1 MENISGHI
9 GIIGSVESRIGGR
22 QENQDDYG
30 FSDTPL
36 GLLIVVCDGM
46 GGGPAGRTA
55 SSLARK
61 TILSYVSSAPADA
74 EPDWILKQAVV
85 AANDALIT
93 AINDNPEYKGMG
105 TTCVCLLINGE
116 NVTVAHVGD
125 SRCYQLRMGKMI
137 FRTSDHSYVAEL
149 VKRGTLSEE
158 EARNSKYS
166 NVITRAIGVQP
177 SIDPEVD
184 TVVAKPGDRF
194 ALMSDGIWGTMP
206 EEHLVKLLGIYETPT
221 IVVAELTDRVDAMGH
236 NLGGGHDN
244 LTLAVVDIPY
254 KPHKNGQL
262 SQNQPRHETKY
273 KEFANTKTSDNKSEY
288 IVIPENNDDD
298 NNIKIK
304 KSKVKIGILSGIITL
319 LLIIIAVL
327 AFVLFSKN
335 NDGEKTSTPK
345 TEKVVDFRK
354 TPQNPPKS
362 KDEQPKDK
370 EKNTDET
377 LANNDNTKIS
387 VQKEPQSTANNSNA
401 TVYLNEAISLLKDLS
416 NYGKPENRKQE
427 YKYNDKTERTNRIK
441 ERSAIQSNIA
451 KTLKDYADCE
461 RNDTTRRNK
470 ILKLYNEILN
480 NKKLNE
486 GIDKTNG
493 FTTAETEKL
502 ISEYIDEINNLKN
515 LKK

>member
-9 GIIGSVESRIGGR
+9 GIIGSVESRIGDR

-85 AANDALIT
+85 AANDALIS

-116 NVTVAHVGD
+116 NATIAHVGD
-125 SRCYQLRMGKMI
+125 SRCYQLRLGKMI

-166 NVITRAIGVQP
+166 NIITRAIGVQP

-184 TVVAKPGDRF
+184 TVVTKPGDRF

-206 EEHLVKLLGIYETPT
+206 EEHLVKLLGVSETPN
-221 IVVAELTDRVDAMGH
+221 IVVAELADRVDAMGH

-254 KPHKNGQL
+254 KPHKNVIL
-262 SQNQPRHETKY
+262 PQNQPRHEIKY
-273 KEFANTKTSDNKSEY
+273 KESAKTKTSDNKSEY

-298 NNIKIK
+298 NNNDIK

-327 AFVLFSKN
+327 AFILFSKD
-335 NDGEKTSTPK
+335 NDEEKAPATQIENITDRRSTLN
-345 TEKVVDFRK
+345 TL
-354 TPQNPPKS
+354 PKS
-362 KDEQPKDK
+362 KKVQPKDK
-370 EKNTDET
+370 VTDT
-377 LANNDNTKIS
+377 DAILTNNDTPNIS
-387 VQKEPQSTANNSNA
+387 VQKESQTLANDSN
-401 TVYLNEAISLLKDLS
+401 TVAYLNKAVSLLEYLS
-416 NYGKPENRKQE
+416 DYGKPMAK
-427 YKYNDKTERTNRIK
+427 KYDDNTERNKRIK
-441 ERSAIQSNIA
+441 ERRAIQLDIA
-451 KTLKDYADCE
+451 NKLKACADCE
-461 RNDTTRRNK
+461 NNTTRRNK
-470 ILKLYNEILN
+470 ILKLYNEIHD
-480 NKKLNE
+480 NKKLNQ
-486 GIDKTNG
+486 GFDRTNG
-493 FTTAETEKL
+493 FTTAETITV
-502 ISEYIDEINNLKN
+502 ISEYIKEIND

>member
-85 AANDALIT
+85 AANDALIS

-116 NVTVAHVGD
+116 NATIAHVGD
-125 SRCYQLRMGKMI
+125 SRCYQLRLGKMI

-184 TVVAKPGDRF
+184 TVVTKPGDRF

-206 EEHLVKLLGIYETPT
+206 EEHLVKLLGVSETPN
-221 IVVAELTDRVDAMGH
+221 IVVAELADRVDAMGH

-254 KPHKNGQL
+254 KPHKNVIL
-262 SQNQPRHETKY
+262 PQNQPRHEIKY
-273 KEFANTKTSDNKSEY
+273 KESAKTKTSDNNSEY
-288 IVIPENNDDD
+288 IVIPEKNEDDS
-298 NNIKIK
+298 NKVIK

-327 AFVLFSKN
+327 AFILFSKD
-335 NDGEKTSTPK
+335 NDEEKAPAPK
-345 TEKVVDFRK
+345 SETIADFR
-354 TPQNPPKS
+354 TAPQNSKKSNNEHPKN
-362 KDEQPKDK
+362 K
-370 EKNTDET
+370 ENNTDDILE
-377 LANNDNTKIS
+377 NNDNQKTS
-387 VQKEPQSTANNSNA
+387 VKGAQSIENSST
-401 TVYLNEAISLLKDLS
+401 TVAYLNKADSLLRYLS
-416 NYGKPENRKQE
+416 NYGKPIENTEKTNYE
-427 YKYNDKTERTNRIK
+427 YDDNTERNKRIK
-441 ERSAIQSNIA
+441 ERRDIQSDIA
-451 KTLKDYADCE
+451 KTLKKCADCE
-461 RNDTTRRNK
+461 KNKPRRDS

-480 NKKLNE
+480 NTKLNQ
-486 GIDKTNG
+486 GIDTNHG
-493 FTTAETEKL
+493 FTTAETEDL
-502 ISEYIDEINNLKN
+502 ISKYIAEINALKN
-515 LKK
+515 QKK